1 MNKIHNPASMPPGI
15 GYSHGIELAP
25 GARVI
30 CTSGQVGVDADGV
43 LAESFEDQA
52 DQVFRNILTVLSS
65 AGMGRED
72 IIKLNVFMTR
82 RDDLPAYGPILERH
96 LGDLVPTDTLVL
108 VSGLV
113 REACCIEIDCWAAR
127 A

>member
-1 MNKIHNPASMPPGI
+1 MNKIYNPATMHPGI
-15 GYSHGIELAP
+15 GYSHGIELTP

-52 DQVFRNILTVLSS
+52 DQVFRNILTVLSD

-82 RDDLPAYGPILERH
+82 REDLPAYGPILERH
-96 LGDLVPTDTLVL
+96 LGDRLPTDTLVL
-108 VSGLV
+108 VSGLA